1 MTDNLKISLIEL
13 PRALG
18 STVER
23 KLRWAAP
30 EDLGTSS
37 MSVTPGEE
45 LSVDLRLTSVAD
57 GVLVQVDTDTTLHG
71 ECVRCLDEV
80 HHHHDLRLS
89 EVYFD
94 LSAAQRFVAEDEEG
108 QTSIDDYF
116 LIGENDTIDLET
128 LLRDSI
134 ITLVDELPLC
144 SPECQGLCQ
153 ECGEK
158 WVELPADHAHEVI
171 DPRLAGLAALLD
183 SGLLHED
190 IQEES
195 AD

>member
-1 MTDNLKISLIEL
+1 MTDNLKLSLLEL

-18 STVER
+18 STLER
-23 KLRWAAP
+23 KLTWTAP

-45 LSVDLRLTSVAD
+45 LAVDVRLTSVAD

-71 ECVRCLDEV
+71 ECVRCLDDV
-80 HHHHDLRLS
+80 HAHHDLQIS
-89 EVYFD
+89 EVYFEAD
-94 LSAAQRFVAEDEEG
+94 AAQRFVAEDEEG

-116 LIGENDTIDLET
+116 LIGDNDTIDLEI

-144 SPECQGLCQ
+144 SAECQGLCPD
-153 ECGEK
+153 CGEK
-158 WVELPADHAHEVI
+158 WDELPADHVHEVI

-183 SGLLHED
+183 SGLLRED
-190 IQEES
+190 AQEED
-195 AD
+195 AE